1 MRYTKVYEKAMTKIF
16 FPMRKPDPSIDFF
29 MAFKAIDYADRSLSS
44 AQPRYI
50 TVWYRLICIVLHFI
64 SRPPPLHSFFSATQ
78 YAFLG
83 CIPRSEWWVC
93 YQETNHRHSKNF
105 CWVFAQFLLHSCA
118 GELNKRNLNIAT
130 YSLEQIINI

>member
-1 MRYTKVYEKAMTKIF
+1 MQ
-16 FPMRKPDPSIDFF
+16 KPDPSIDFF
-29 MAFKAIDYADRSLSS
+29 MTLKATDYPDRSLSS

-83 CIPRSEWWVC
+83 CIPRNE
-93 YQETNHRHSKNF
+93 
-105 CWVFAQFLLHSCA
+105 
-118 GELNKRNLNIAT
+118 
-130 YSLEQIINI
+130 